1 MLINETILFYSIL
14 GFGILVVVAI
24 MIAETRPDEEREE
37 SERREESE
45 QREEEAAQENIP
57 GPGRVFRDAP
67 FAPEMVEIPA
77 GDFLMGSPG
86 DEKRRYRVEGP
97 QHRVAIPAPFALGKY
112 AVTFDEFD
120 HFFREAGP
128 GYCPS
133 GNKWGRGN
141 RPVIN
146 VSWNDAV
153 VYCRWLSKETGH
165 DYRLPTEAEW
175 EYACRAGTTTPF
187 HFGKTISSQQ
197 ANYGGDFAYGRDG
210 PRGICREK
218 TVEVGQFPAN
228 ALGLHDMHGNVWEW
242 CADCFEKDAYAQHA
256 DVYPGMVGNMEASSD
271 RILRGGSWSNR
282 PRNAR
287 CASRTSANADDR
299 SNFSGFRIARTL

>member
-1 MLINETILFYSIL
+1 MIFYMVYILRYERWVTKTHEQ
-14 GFGILVVVAI
+14 VV
-24 MIAETRPDEEREE
+24 E
-37 SERREESE
+37 SEE
-45 QREEEAAQENIP
+45 REEEAARQKVKENIP
-57 GPGRVFRDAP
+57 SSGRVFRDAP

-197 ANYGGDFAYGRDG
+197 ANYGGDFSYGRDG
-210 PRGICREK
+210 HISECREK

-228 ALGLHDMHGNVWEW
+228 ALGLYDMHGNVWEW
-242 CADCFEKDAYAQHA
+242 CADCFEKDAYNKHA
-256 DVYPGMVGNMEASSD
+256 DVYPNMVGDMESSGEHA
-271 RILRGGSWSNR
+271 LRGGSWSNR
-282 PRNAR
+282 PGNVRS
-287 CASRTSANADDR
+287 ASRTSVAAGNRNKHA
-299 SNFSGFRIARTL
+299 GFRIARTL